1 MGIRELAVDEP
12 QRMTAVRRL
21 LVVWQNPATSRFV
34 RVGELD
40 ELADGRMAFS
50 YLDTAA
56 ADSDFFPLDEF
67 PDLSRSY
74 VSDGLPGF
82 FANRVMSTQRD
93 SYGSYRGWLGLGEA
107 GADTPTEVL
116 ARTGG
121 PRATDTFHIV
131 DLPGVTKGRFESR
144 FFVSGIRHVRE
155 ADSRLQSLEIGA
167 ELELRP
173 QPDNPVNADAML
185 VDVRK
190 GLEVG
195 WVPDWL
201 VAELHTLREQGHA
214 LRCFVERVNPDAPAH
229 LRLLVRL
236 DSDQAGDPGV

>member
-1 MGIRELAVDEP
+1 MGTRELAIEESR
-12 QRMTAVRRL
+12 RMTAVRRL

-50 YLDTAA
+50 YLESAA
-56 ADSDFFPLDEF
+56 ADPDFFPLDEF

-82 FANRVMSTQRD
+82 FANRVMSTHRD
-93 SYGSYRGWLGLGEA
+93 SYGSYRSWLGLGDA

-121 PRATDTFHIV
+121 PRATDTFHVV
-131 DLPGVTKGRFESR
+131 DLPGVTAGRLESR
-144 FFVSGIRHVRE
+144 FFVSGIRHVQDAARRLE
-155 ADSRLQSLEIGA
+155 ALEIGA
-167 ELELRP
+167 ELGLRP
-173 QPDNPVNADAML
+173 EPENPVNPDAVL
-185 VDVRK
+185 VDVRD
-190 GLEVG
+190 GVEVG

-201 VAELHTLREQGHA
+201 VAELRALREQGQD
-214 LRCFVERVNPDAPAH
+214 LRCFVEQVNPDAPAH

-236 DSDQAGDPGV
+236 ESDRSAKSDR

>member
-1 MGIRELAVDEP
+1 MGTRELAIEES

-21 LVVWQNPATSRFV
+21 LVVWQNPATRRFV

-50 YLDTAA
+50 YLESA
-56 ADSDFFPLDEF
+56 ADDPDFFPLDEF

-74 VSDGLPGF
+74 VADGLPGF
-82 FANRVMSTQRD
+82 FANRVMSTHRD
-93 SYGSYRGWLGLGEA
+93 SYGSYRDWLGLGDE

-121 PRATDTFHIV
+121 PRATDTFHVV
-131 DLPGVTKGRFESR
+131 DLPGVTAGRFESH
-144 FFVSGIRHVRE
+144 FFVSGIRYVQDAARRLE
-155 ADSRLQSLEIGA
+155 ALEIGA
-167 ELELRP
+167 ELGLRP
-173 QPDNPVNADAML
+173 EPENPVNPDAVL

-190 GLEVG
+190 GVEVG

-201 VAELHTLREQGHA
+201 VAELRALREEGQA

-236 DSDQAGDPGV
+236 ESKRSAESGR